1 MIGQIIRGNQTTM
14 AVISHEE
21 SYDVPMEEP
30 TVRSYRIRGTRITGP
45 QQVALDKHWDSYGI
59 EQSTN
64 LLDITSLFPDVKQ
77 VILEIGFGMGEAT
90 ALIGR
95 EFPESGFLAVD
106 VHRPVVGKL
115 FALIHVYGLK
125 NLRVIQ
131 GDAHLIV
138 HDMIADKSLDGI
150 HLFFPDPWPKKR
162 HNKRRIVNAEF
173 LALIAPKLKDGGFIH
188 IATDWVPYAEY
199 IEEVF
204 AASSLFT
211 GGKVD
216 RPEWRP
222 VTRFEGQGITK
233 DHQVNDFRFIKS

>member
-1 MIGQIIRGNQTTM
+1 
-14 AVISHEE
+14 
-21 SYDVPMEEP
+21 MEEP

-45 QQVALDKHWDSYGI
+45 QQLALDTHWDSYGI
-59 EQSTN
+59 EQN
-64 LLDITSLFPDVKQ
+64 NQMLDFAQLFPDSEQ

-95 EFPESGFLAVD
+95 AFPQTGFLAVD
-106 VHRPVVGKL
+106 VHRPGVGKL
-115 FALIHVYGLK
+115 FALIHEYGLK

-162 HNKRRIVNAEF
+162 HNKRRIVNADF

-188 IATDWVPYAEY
+188 IATDWVPYAEW

-204 AASSLFT
+204 TTSDLFT
-211 GGKVD
+211 GGKVE

-233 DHQVNDFRFIKS
+233 DHQVNDFRYLKS